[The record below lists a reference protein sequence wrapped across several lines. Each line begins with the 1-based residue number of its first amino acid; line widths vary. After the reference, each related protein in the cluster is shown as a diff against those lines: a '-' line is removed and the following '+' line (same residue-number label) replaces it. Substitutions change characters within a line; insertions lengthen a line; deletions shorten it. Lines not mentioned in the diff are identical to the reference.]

1 MSTILIAEDEPMIC
15 DWLADVLWEDGH
27 TVFIAH
33 SGSEALVILRSHP
46 EINLLFTDICMP
58 GALDGIAL
66 ADEAKRMYPG
76 LSVLYATGYAYER
89 VGNNHQPAHGEV
101 LPKPYRPHQ
110 ILAKIRALGR

>member
-27 TVFIAH
+27 TVFVAH
-33 SGSEALVILRSHP
+33 SGTEALVILRSHP
-46 EINLLFTDICMP
+46 EIDLLFTDICMP

-66 ADEAKRMYPG
+66 ADEAKRMHPR
-76 LSVLYATGYAYER
+76 LAVLYATGYAHER
-89 VGNNHQPAHGEV
+89 VRESNRGVHGEV
-101 LPKPYRPHQ
+101 LAKPYRPRQ